1 MKDSSVIEKQKPLYI
16 KVNDKDNVA
25 IVVNKG
31 GLEKGTVFSDG
42 LELLKDIPEANKIAL
57 LDIKKGDPIVRYG

>member
-31 GLEKGTVFSDG
+31 GLKKGTVFSDG
-42 LELLKDIPEANKIAL
+42 LELLQDIPEANKIAL
-57 LDIKKGDPIVRYG
+57 LDIKKGDPIVR